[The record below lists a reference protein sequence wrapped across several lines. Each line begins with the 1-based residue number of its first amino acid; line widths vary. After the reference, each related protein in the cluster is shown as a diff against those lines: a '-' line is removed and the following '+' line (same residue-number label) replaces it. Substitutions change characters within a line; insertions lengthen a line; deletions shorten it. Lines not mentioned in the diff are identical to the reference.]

1 LLLLEKSSHHHSQE
15 GDLEVSHAQPVR
27 HIHKKPYVEPRSIF
41 KSASFYPLTGLY
53 LSGVALLLL
62 VARGW
67 LEFWIAFILY
77 ALIMLGALVWAT
89 KHEVE
94 KLRDEIAKLKDGST

>member
-1 LLLLEKSSHHHSQE
+1 
-15 GDLEVSHAQPVR
+15 
-27 HIHKKPYVEPRSIF
+27 
-41 KSASFYPLTGLY
+41 LY